1 MTSREALQDVP
12 DPTDWN
18 GTLLPGLAD
27 VESPL
32 RCQVCKEFMTA
43 PMMTSCGH
51 TFCSAC
57 IRRYLATAHICP
69 ACKTKDQE
77 INLRKNKSME
87 EVVEAFRRGR
97 AALLE
102 LARTPPKIEESTS
115 KRKRARISP
124 QSSQDEPSKR
134 TRSSARIASRT
145 SVEPTYEGMDI
156 AEEKDGNYAP
166 SMCRKSLCNS

>member
-1 MTSREALQDVP
+1 MTSHDALQDVP

-27 VESPL
+27 VEAPL

-57 IRRYLATAHICP
+57 IRRYLAGAGICP

-77 INLRKNKSME
+77 INLKKNKSME
-87 EVVEAFRRGR
+87 EVVEAFQ
-97 AALLE
+97 
-102 LARTPPKIEESTS
+102 
-115 KRKRARISP
+115 RARVAMLEVAKTQPSIEPTSNRKKRSIAS
-124 QSSQDEPSKR
+124 QESSQQEPNKR

-145 SVEPTYEGMDI
+145 SPEVRYDGVDLT
-156 AEEKDGNYAP
+156 EEKEDKDEKYAP
-166 SMCRKSLCNS
+166 RKLAK